1 MRGLRVGAGAGAVVA
16 KKNRI
21 NSRRRRR
28 LGAFLHFVQG
38 GKCYLCGFDVV
49 CPSRWPVGLV
59 DGSMPTLDHVVPLA
73 AGGTNAETNQALAH
87 HWCNQRRAD
96 SDIGKRQIRIARKN
110 ANAILFVRSVRLLS
124 SIVVRR

>member
-1 MRGLRVGAGAGAVVA
+1 MS

-21 NSRRRRR
+21 SPRQRRR

-38 GKCYLCGFDVV
+38 GKCYLCGLDIA
-49 CPSRWPVGLV
+49 CPGKWPVGFV
-59 DGSMPTLDHVVPLA
+59 DGVMPTLDHVVPLA

-96 SDIGKRQIRIARKN
+96 GDIGKRQVRIARKN
-110 ANAILFVRSVRLLS
+110 ASAVLFVRSVRILA
-124 SIVVRR
+124 SIATKR